1 MEAVRIDAV
10 LRLQDCGLDQL
21 NGDEAIVGFAK
32 RAEARI
38 ARRLDFS
45 TGALLML
52 MVPDDPESGCL
63 YIYDS
68 SRKAF
73 YSLAL
78 PIDGRFGGFREE
90 EFDGLCQTFGLK
102 ALASDPRRLRS

>member
-1 MEAVRIDAV
+1 MEAVRIDGV
-10 LRLQDCGLDQL
+10 LHLRDFGLEQL
-21 NGDEAIVGFAK
+21 DGDEAILGFAK

-45 TGALLML
+45 AGALLML

-63 YIYDS
+63 YIYDP
-68 SRKAF
+68 SRESF

-78 PIDGRFGGFREE
+78 PIQGRFGGFRED

-102 ALASDPRRLRS
+102 ALASDPRPLRV